1 MKSHP
6 ALLAALALVLG
17 LPLLGY
23 LWPLPEPQQPPADD
37 QAWNWPSDAG
47 EPAPTPAPPRL
58 AGFWPGQRPAS
69 TESAAAN
76 EAAAAGAPRAWSLIG
91 VIRQGR
97 QLSALVQ
104 DPQGDILTLRPG
116 DALDAQRRVERIE
129 PTRLHWRSATADTGH
144 LPLYPETEAAPSTT
158 P

>member
-1 MKSHP
+1 MKPRP
-6 ALLAALALVLG
+6 ALLATLALLLG

-23 LWPLPEPQQPPADD
+23 LWPLPAAESLPTDEQS
-37 QAWNWPSDAG
+37 WSWPSDAD
-47 EPAPTPAPPRL
+47 APTPTPPPPRL
-58 AGFWPGQRPAS
+58 ASFWPGQRPAS

-76 EAAAAGAPRAWSLIG
+76 EAATAGAPRAWSLIG

-144 LPLYPETEAAPSTT
+144 LPLYPEPEAAPPTT